1 MTARIVSVAICCDQ
15 IGQSFRLPDQS
26 EIAVLRDTSFDVR
39 PREFV
44 SILGASGSGK
54 STLFRV
60 IAGLLKPTTGE
71 ARVFDCPVTAPRG
84 DVRLMFQTPTLFPWM
99 SVSQN
104 ILFPVSYRHGRT
116 DPASRN
122 EAQALV
128 TAVGL
133 QGREDARPSELSGGM
148 QQRVALARALL
159 GDPKIVLLDE
169 PFSALDEVLRENLAL
184 DVHRMLSAAGCTAL
198 LVTHS
203 IGEAALLSDRVVVLG
218 GKPSRVTDIIPVNL
232 DRPRTA
238 ATLDDPQYAIVCRE
252 LRGALRRN
260 SAHAPAAH

>member
-1 MTARIVSVAICCDQ
+1 VSVAICCDR

-26 EIAVLRDTSFDVR
+26 EIAVLRDASFDVR
-39 PREFV
+39 PQEFV

-60 IAGLLKPTTGE
+60 IAGLLKPTAGE
-71 ARVFDCPVTAPRG
+71 ARVFDDLVTAPRG
-84 DVRLMFQTPTLFPWM
+84 DVTLMFQTPTLFPWM

-116 DPASRN
+116 DGASRC
-122 EAQALV
+122 EAQTLI

-159 GDPKIVLLDE
+159 GRPRIVLLDE
-169 PFSALDEVLRENLAL
+169 PFSALDEMLRETLAL

-218 GKPSRVTDIIPVNL
+218 DKPSRVTDIVTVDL
-232 DRPRTA
+232 GRPRTVS
-238 ATLDDPQYAIVCRE
+238 TLDDPQYAVACRK
-252 LRGALRRN
+252 LRAALRRN
-260 SAHAPAAH
+260 SAPSAN